1 MNSEEQVRQLYH
13 EFGQRKQMG
22 VPAPNTRMPHYFL
35 HRTFTGEN
43 DLLIILNTKRC
54 AYQCHFCQL
63 PAKSTVAWVL
73 AEDILAQFMYV
84 MEEMKHSLSV
94 LDRLTLSNEG
104 SVLDPDTLPTEALLG
119 IAKCTHELRRVQT
132 LVLETRLEYLDERV
146 IGQIRQLAPRVK
158 INILTG
164 FETHNPGI
172 RDKILFKRE
181 SLGQFQDGLERV
193 ASNHL
198 DLTAYV
204 LYKPSQTMTD
214 AEAFLEA
221 DRSME
226 YLIEECKKRSISLTI
241 RLNPMYAAEGSRWAQ
256 IAKKTPNY
264 SPPRLT
270 DVMRL
275 AETRERDGIR
285 IYIGLSTE
293 GLDDGSNYQSR
304 EDYLPTLL
312 KQVML
317 FNDKK
322 VSRFQ
327 SLES

>member
-1 MNSEEQVRQLYH
+1 
-13 EFGQRKQMG
+13 MG

-35 HRTFTGEN
+35 HRTFMGEN

-54 AYQCHFCQL
+54 AYQCYFCQL
-63 PAKSTVAWVL
+63 PAKSTTAQVS

-84 MEEMKHSLSV
+84 MEEMRHSLSV

-104 SVLDPDTLPTEALLG
+104 SVLDPDTLPTEALLE
-119 IAKCTHELRRVQT
+119 IAKCTHELRRVRT
-132 LVLETRLEYLDERV
+132 FVLETRLEYLDERV
-146 IGQIRQLAPRVK
+146 IEQIRRLAPRVK

-164 FETHNPGI
+164 FETHSPKI
-172 RDKILFKRE
+172 RDKVLFKRE
-181 SLGQFQDGLERV
+181 SLSQFQDGLDRV
-193 ASNHL
+193 AANHL

-221 DRSME
+221 DRSIE
-226 YLIEECKKRSISLTI
+226 YLIEECKTRGISLTI
-241 RLNPMYAAEGSRWAQ
+241 RLNPMYAAKGSPWAQ

-275 AETRERDGIR
+275 AEMKEHESIK

-304 EDYLPTLL
+304 EDYSPSLL
-312 KQVML
+312 RQVIL

-322 VSRFQ
+322 IGRFQ
-327 SLES
+327 SLET